1 MIFRYYYVIIVV
13 IFIAKGQVAPFFKNL
28 KTLKEEKMNEELNE
42 IVTLMLDQISEKFNG
57 PAFKI
62 WFGGL
67 SLISLD
73 EEKAVFT
80 TPSNLRQK
88 FLSGKYKH
96 LIEEA
101 LTDAIGFPVDIEI
114 LSTEN
119 NDDFEDKS
127 SIVIPQPTEDDRIEA
142 DKRKKIIDDFLSD
155 GKDGE
160 GVKSEEDRSVL
171 TQYTFDN
178 FIEGDSNKF
187 ARAACM
193 AVAMEPATTYN
204 PLFIYGNSGLGKTHL
219 LYAVINYIKNNH
231 PRMKIVYKK
240 SEDFINELIAAIQR
254 GDTASFKNYYR
265 KADVLLIDDIQFI
278 AGKESTQDEFFHTF
292 SALYESGKQ
301 IILTSDR
308 PPKEIKP
315 LEDRLRTRFEGGLLA
330 DVQKP
335 SFELRTAIIKKKAA
349 EVNMEM
355 SDFMV
360 EYMAERLQHD
370 IRQIEGALKKLSAAY
385 HLTGLEITRG
395 IIDQVISSIDP
406 GNIPTDTLVERILA
420 VTASHYGVTVEDI
433 KSKKKN
439 DQVANARHVALY
451 IIRKLTELPF
461 KKIGE
466 FVGRDHS
473 TVMASI
479 GKVEINIKTVKNT
492 DADINK
498 IIREI
503 KSN

>member
-1 MIFRYYYVIIVV
+1 
-13 IFIAKGQVAPFFKNL
+13 
-28 KTLKEEKMNEELNE
+28 MNEELNE
-42 IVTLMLDQISEKFNG
+42 IVTLLLEMIGEKFNS

-67 SLISLD
+67 SLTSLD

-88 FLSGKYKH
+88 FLSGKYRP

-101 LTDAIGFPVDIEI
+101 LTEIIGDPVEIEI
-114 LSTEN
+114 ISTEN

-127 SIVIPQPTEDDRIEA
+127 SIVIPQPTPDSRKEA
-142 DKRKKIIDDFLSD
+142 DEREKAINKFLAD
-155 GKDGE
+155 EEGE
-160 GVKSEEDRSVL
+160 EKNVL
-171 TQYTFDN
+171 MGYTFDN

-187 ARAACM
+187 ARAACL

-254 GDTASFKNYYR
+254 GDTASFKNKYR
-265 KADVLLIDDIQFI
+265 TADVLLIDDIQFI
-278 AGKESTQDEFFHTF
+278 AGKESTQEEFFHTF

-349 EVNMEM
+349 EINMEI
-355 SDFMV
+355 SNDLV
-360 EYMAERLQHD
+360 NYMAERLQHD
-370 IRQIEGALKKLSAAY
+370 IRQIEGALKKMSAAAR
-385 HLTGLEITRG
+385 LTGLAITKET
-395 IIDQVISSIDP
+395 IDHVISSIDP
-406 GNIPTDTLVERILA
+406 GNIPTDTLVEKILA
-420 VTASHYGVTVEDI
+420 ATANYYGVTVEDI

-439 DQVANARHVALY
+439 DQVANARHVAVY
-451 IIRKLTELPF
+451 IIRRLTELPF

-498 IIREI
+498 IIREV
-503 KSN
+503 KNN

>member
-1 MIFRYYYVIIVV
+1 
-13 IFIAKGQVAPFFKNL
+13 
-28 KTLKEEKMNEELNE
+28 MNEELNE
-42 IVTLMLDQISEKFNG
+42 IVTLLLEMIGEKFNS

-67 SLISLD
+67 SLASLD

-88 FLSGKYKH
+88 FLSGKYRP

-101 LTDAIGFPVDIEI
+101 LTEIIGDPVEIVI

-127 SIVIPQPTEDDRIEA
+127 SIVIPQPTDDSRKEA
-142 DKRKKIIDDFLSD
+142 DEREKTINKFLAD
-155 GKDGE
+155 EEGE
-160 GVKSEEDRSVL
+160 EKNILLG
-171 TQYTFDN
+171 YTFDN

-187 ARAACM
+187 ARAACL

-219 LYAVINYIKNNH
+219 LYAVINYIKSNH

-254 GDTASFKNYYR
+254 GDTASFKNKYR
-265 KADVLLIDDIQFI
+265 TADVLLIDDIQFI
-278 AGKESTQDEFFHTF
+278 AGKESTQEEFFHTF

-349 EVNMEM
+349 EINMEI
-355 SDFMV
+355 SNDLV
-360 EYMAERLQHD
+360 NYMAERLQHD
-370 IRQIEGALKKLSAAY
+370 IRQIEGALKKMSAASR
-385 HLTGLEITRG
+385 LTGLEITKET
-395 IIDQVISSIDP
+395 IDQVISSIDP

-420 VTASHYGVTVEDI
+420 ATAKYYGVTVEDI

-439 DQVANARHVALY
+439 DKVTNARQVAIY
-451 IIRKLTELPF
+451 IIRKLTDLPF
-461 KKIGE
+461 QKIGD
-466 FVGRDHS
+466 FIGRDHS
-473 TVMASI
+473 TVMYSI

-498 IIREI
+498 IIREV
-503 KSN
+503 KST

>member
-1 MIFRYYYVIIVV
+1 
-13 IFIAKGQVAPFFKNL
+13 
-28 KTLKEEKMNEELNE
+28 MNEELNE
-42 IVTLMLDQISEKFNG
+42 IVTLLLEMIGEKFNG

-67 SLISLD
+67 SLASLD

-88 FLSGKYKH
+88 FLSGKYRP

-101 LTDAIGFPVDIEI
+101 LTEIIGDPVEIEI
-114 LSTEN
+114 ISTEN

-127 SIVIPQPTEDDRIEA
+127 SIVIPEPTPDSRKEA
-142 DKRKKIIDDFLSD
+142 DEREKTINKFLAD
-155 GKDGE
+155 EEGE
-160 GVKSEEDRSVL
+160 EKNVL
-171 TQYTFDN
+171 MSYTFDN

-187 ARAACM
+187 ARAACL

-231 PRMKIVYKK
+231 PKMKIVYKK

-254 GDTASFKNYYR
+254 GDTASFKNKYR
-265 KADVLLIDDIQFI
+265 TADVLLIDDIQFI
-278 AGKESTQDEFFHTF
+278 AGKESTQEEFFHTF

-349 EVNMEM
+349 GDYN
-355 SDFMV
+355 
-360 EYMAERLQHD
+360 
-370 IRQIEGALKKLSAAY
+370 
-385 HLTGLEITRG
+385 G
-395 IIDQVISSIDP
+395 IKHQ
-406 GNIPTDTLVERILA
+406 NF
-420 VTASHYGVTVEDI
+420 Y
-433 KSKKKN
+433 
-439 DQVANARHVALY
+439 
-451 IIRKLTELPF
+451 LPQW
-461 KKIGE
+461 
-466 FVGRDHS
+466 
-473 TVMASI
+473 
-479 GKVEINIKTVKNT
+479 
-492 DADINK
+492 
-498 IIREI
+498 
-503 KSN
+503 

>member
-1 MIFRYYYVIIVV
+1 
-13 IFIAKGQVAPFFKNL
+13 
-28 KTLKEEKMNEELNE
+28 MNEELNE
-42 IVTLMLDQISEKFNG
+42 IVTLLLEMIGEKFNG

-67 SLISLD
+67 SLASLD

-88 FLSGKYKH
+88 FLSGKYRP

-101 LTDAIGFPVDIEI
+101 LTEIIGDPVEIEI
-114 LSTEN
+114 ISTEN

-127 SIVIPQPTEDDRIEA
+127 SIVIPEPTPDSRKEA
-142 DKRKKIIDDFLSD
+142 DEREKTINKFLAD
-155 GKDGE
+155 EEGE
-160 GVKSEEDRSVL
+160 EKNVL
-171 TQYTFDN
+171 MSYTFDN

-187 ARAACM
+187 ARAACL

-231 PRMKIVYKK
+231 PKMKIVYKK

-254 GDTASFKNYYR
+254 GDTASFKNKYR
-265 KADVLLIDDIQFI
+265 TADVLLIDDIQFI
-278 AGKESTQDEFFHTF
+278 AGKESTQEEFFHTF

-349 EVNMEM
+349 EINMEI
-355 SDFMV
+355 SNDLV
-360 EYMAERLQHD
+360 NYMAERLQHD
-370 IRQIEGALKKLSAAY
+370 IRQIEGALKKMSAAQR
-385 HLTGLEITRG
+385 LTGLAITKET
-395 IIDQVISSIDP
+395 IDHVISSIDP
-406 GNIPTDTLVERILA
+406 GNIPTDTLVEKILA
-420 VTASHYGVTVEDI
+420 ATANYYGVTVEDI

-439 DQVANARHVALY
+439 DQVANARHVAVY
-451 IIRKLTELPF
+451 IIRRLTELPF

-498 IIREI
+498 IIREV
-503 KSN
+503 KNN

>member
-1 MIFRYYYVIIVV
+1 M
-13 IFIAKGQVAPFFKNL
+13 
-28 KTLKEEKMNEELNE
+28 
-42 IVTLMLDQISEKFNG
+42 
-57 PAFKI
+57 
-62 WFGGL
+62 
-67 SLISLD
+67 
-73 EEKAVFT
+73 FT

-88 FLSGKYKH
+88 FLSGKYRP

-101 LTDAIGFPVDIEI
+101 LTESIGDPVEIEI
-114 LSTEN
+114 ISTEN

-127 SIVIPQPTEDDRIEA
+127 SIVIPEPTPDSRKEA
-142 DKRKKIIDDFLSD
+142 DEREKTINKFLAD
-155 GKDGE
+155 EEGE
-160 GVKSEEDRSVL
+160 EKNVL
-171 TQYTFDN
+171 MSYTFDN

-187 ARAACM
+187 ARAACL

-231 PRMKIVYKK
+231 PKMKIVYKK

-254 GDTASFKNYYR
+254 GDTASFKNKYR
-265 KADVLLIDDIQFI
+265 TADVLLIDDIQFI
-278 AGKESTQDEFFHTF
+278 AGKESTQEEFFHTF

-349 EVNMEM
+349 EIDMEISNDLVN
-355 SDFMV
+355 
-360 EYMAERLQHD
+360 YMAERLQHD
-370 IRQIEGALKKLSAAY
+370 IRQIEGALKKMSAAQR
-385 HLTGLEITRG
+385 LTGLAITKET
-395 IIDQVISSIDP
+395 IDHVISSIDP
-406 GNIPTDTLVERILA
+406 GNIPTDTLVEKILA
-420 VTASHYGVTVEDI
+420 ATANYYGVTVEDI

-439 DQVANARHVALY
+439 DQVANARHVAVY
-451 IIRKLTELPF
+451 IIRRLTELPF

-498 IIREI
+498 IIREV
-503 KSN
+503 KNN

>member
-1 MIFRYYYVIIVV
+1 
-13 IFIAKGQVAPFFKNL
+13 
-28 KTLKEEKMNEELNE
+28 MNEELNE
-42 IVTLMLDQISEKFNG
+42 IVTLLLEMIGEKFNG

-67 SLISLD
+67 SLASLD

-88 FLSGKYKH
+88 FLSGKYRP

-101 LTDAIGFPVDIEI
+101 LTEIIGDPVEIEI

-127 SIVIPQPTEDDRIEA
+127 SIVIPEPTPDSRKEA
-142 DKRKKIIDDFLSD
+142 DEREKTINKFLAD
-155 GKDGE
+155 EEGE
-160 GVKSEEDRSVL
+160 EKNVL
-171 TQYTFDN
+171 MSYTFDN

-187 ARAACM
+187 ARAACL

-231 PRMKIVYKK
+231 PKMKIVYKK

-254 GDTASFKNYYR
+254 GDTASFKNKYR
-265 KADVLLIDDIQFI
+265 TADVLLIDDIQFI
-278 AGKESTQDEFFHTF
+278 AGKESTQEEFFHTF

-349 EVNMEM
+349 EIDMEISNDLVN
-355 SDFMV
+355 
-360 EYMAERLQHD
+360 YMAERLQHD
-370 IRQIEGALKKLSAAY
+370 IRQIEGALKKMSAAQR
-385 HLTGLEITRG
+385 LTGLAITKET
-395 IIDQVISSIDP
+395 IDHVISSIDP
-406 GNIPTDTLVERILA
+406 GNIPTDTLVEKILA
-420 VTASHYGVTVEDI
+420 ATANYYGVTVEDI

-439 DQVANARHVALY
+439 DQVANARHVAVY
-451 IIRKLTELPF
+451 IIRRLTELPF

-498 IIREI
+498 IIREV
-503 KSN
+503 KNN

>member
-1 MIFRYYYVIIVV
+1 
-13 IFIAKGQVAPFFKNL
+13 
-28 KTLKEEKMNEELNE
+28 MNEELNE
-42 IVTLMLDQISEKFNG
+42 IVTLMLDQISNKFNG

-62 WFGGL
+62 WFGGF
-67 SLISLD
+67 SLVSLD

-88 FLSGKYKH
+88 FLSGKYRP

-101 LTDAIGFPVDIEI
+101 LTEAIGFPVDIEI

-119 NDDFEDKS
+119 DEDFEDKS
-127 SIVIPQPTEDDRIEA
+127 SIVIPQPTADSRREA
-142 DKRKKIIDDFLSD
+142 DKREKEINDFLSD
-155 GKDGE
+155 EGGE
-160 GVKSEEDRSVL
+160 ERSIL
-171 TQYTFDN
+171 LNYTFDN

-187 ARAACM
+187 ARAACL

-219 LYAVINYIKNNH
+219 LYAVINYIKSNH
-231 PRMKIVYKK
+231 PKMKIVYKK

-254 GDTASFKNYYR
+254 GDTASFKNRYR
-265 KADVLLIDDIQFI
+265 SADVLLIDDIQFI
-278 AGKESTQDEFFHTF
+278 AGKESTQEEFFHTF
-292 SALYESGKQ
+292 SSLYEAGKQ

-349 EVNMEM
+349 VMNMDISNELVN
-355 SDFMV
+355 
-360 EYMAERLQHD
+360 YMAERLQHD
-370 IRQIEGALKKLSAAY
+370 IRQIEGALKRLSAVSQI
-385 HLTGLEITRG
+385 TGDGVTKES
-395 IIDQVISSIDP
+395 IDQVISIIDP
-406 GNIPTDTLVERILA
+406 GNIPTDTMIERIL
-420 VTASHYGVTVEDI
+420 TATANHYGVSVEDI
-433 KSKKKN
+433 KSKKKS
-439 DQVANARHVALY
+439 DQVANARHVAVY
-451 IIRKLTELPF
+451 IIRRLTELPF

-466 FVGRDHS
+466 IVGRDHS
-473 TVMASI
+473 TIMSSI
-479 GKVEINIKTVKNT
+479 SKVEVNIKTVKNA

-498 IIREI
+498 IIREV
-503 KSN
+503 KNG

>member
-1 MIFRYYYVIIVV
+1 
-13 IFIAKGQVAPFFKNL
+13 
-28 KTLKEEKMNEELNE
+28 MNEELNE
-42 IVTLMLDQISEKFNG
+42 IVTLLLEMISEKFNG

-67 SLISLD
+67 SLASLD

-88 FLSGKYKH
+88 FLSGKYRP

-101 LTDAIGFPVDIEI
+101 LTEIIGDPVEIEI
-114 LSTEN
+114 ISTEN

-127 SIVIPQPTEDDRIEA
+127 SIVIPQPTDDSRRDS
-142 DKRKKIIDDFLSD
+142 DKRQKEIDTFLSD
-155 GKDGE
+155 NGDDNNAEGAKDT
-160 GVKSEEDRSVL
+160 KRSVVSD
-171 TQYTFDN
+171 YTFDN
-178 FIEGDSNKF
+178 FIEGASNKF

-231 PRMKIVYKK
+231 PKMKIVYRK

-254 GDTASFKNYYR
+254 GDTASFKNSYR
-265 KADVLLIDDIQFI
+265 NADVLLIDDIQFI
-278 AGKESTQDEFFHTF
+278 AGKESTQEEFFHTF

-349 EVNMEM
+349 EINMEI
-355 SDFMV
+355 SNDLV
-360 EYMAERLQHD
+360 NYMAERLQHD
-370 IRQIEGALKKLSAAY
+370 IRQIEGALKKLYAASC
-385 HLTGLEITRG
+385 LGGLEITKET
-395 IIDQVISSIDP
+395 IDQIISSIDP
-406 GNIPTDTLVERILA
+406 GNIPTDTMVERILA
-420 VTASHYGVTVEDI
+420 STASYYGVTVDDI

-439 DQVANARHVALY
+439 DQVANARHVAVY

-498 IIREI
+498 IIREV
-503 KSN
+503 KNV